1 MRPCPAPLAG
11 VIAALALG
19 SAPASAA
26 PAPASPAAPVAV
38 AAVPL
43 PHLGMVLDA
52 GLPSGAGLLVQVR
65 PLDGLRLQAGP
76 RWSGVGW
83 GVKGGVVLA
92 PFRAAVTPTL
102 EAEGGYGLRAD
113 LSFLTRRSD
122 VPQELRPVLA
132 HARYWYAAG
141 YVGLDLGSQRGVSFF
156 VRGGLARLHVMAPGT
171 VRSATGGGTLEIGN
185 ATVDATVPCAK
196 LGLQLWF

>member
-1 MRPCPAPLAG
+1 MRPCPALLSALT
-11 VIAALALG
+11 AALVLG
-19 SAPASAA
+19 SGPAA
-26 PAPASPAAPVAV
+26 AAPVPLPPPPA
-38 AAVPL
+38 AAVPAPL
-43 PHLGMVLDA
+43 PHLGLVLDA
-52 GLPSGAGLLVQVR
+52 GLPSGAGLLLQVR
-65 PLDGLRLQAGP
+65 PLAGVRLQAGP
-76 RWSGVGW
+76 MWSGVGW

-113 LSFLTRRSD
+113 LSFLAKRSD
-122 VPQELRPVLA
+122 VPAELKPVLA
-132 HARYWYAAG
+132 HARYWYVAG
-141 YVGLDLGSQRGVSFF
+141 YLGLDLGSQRGVSFF